1 MTKTRR
7 LLTALSVT
15 GLTMAPLGTADAF
28 FGFWP
33 GSWFGGGGGFS
44 FGFGVG
50 GGWRHHG
57 WGHPWYGYGPGWGH
71 PYRWRRYH
79 PYRWGYPWYGGHY
92 PGLYSPWLSPVVSP
106 VVPVVPATTPTEK

>member
-33 GSWFGGGGGFS
+33 GSWFGPS
-44 FGFGVG
+44 PYGVRDTG
-50 GGWRHHG
+50 R
-57 WGHPWYGYGPGWGH
+57 PLVDTVI
-71 PYRWRRYH
+71 R
-79 PYRWGYPWYGGHY
+79 
-92 PGLYSPWLSPVVSP
+92 GL
-106 VVPVVPATTPTEK
+106 